1 MAKSCEDVSAR
12 MMELL
17 YGELPEGERAA
28 IEAHLETDAGGC
40 ARCRAELA
48 GLRTTRAIARQ
59 VLDETPPA
67 RAHQAILRAAA
78 AAVAGRQP
86 APEKRAEPAGPS
98 FWERLR
104 ARWTLPTLATVGAVA
119 VFLLASKIFMEPEK
133 TYERGRQGLV
143 PAPAPAPAPAPTT
156 AGEPATAQA
165 TREPAIA
172 PAAEAERSA
181 PSAAAPKVAA
191 PSADAPADGKAAA
204 RAHAGPGATG
214 GLSALGSGSAQI
226 ANKRRAA
233 PERLAKE
240 SSEVAREEYAEP
252 PAPRRADRAFAQP
265 PPPRSAAPA
274 PVVAADDGDVLLNR
288 QGSGVSRQSEG
299 RGSGG
304 GASDPRLAEKKS
316 SAPAKSAAKGFG
328 GLGNDLEGGAGAPAG
343 QASPGTL
350 AKAAPPRERNAG
362 ADRAESAP
370 AAAPAP
376 PPPASAPMRAKRD
389 RAEAA
394 SEEAMAD
401 EEAPVARSKKESDKS
416 ARKPPETPVAHADRL
431 FSEGRWAEA
440 AAAYRDLLRRDPR
453 NADAGRWRQ
462 RLAAAEA
469 ALASPSVPAPP

>member
-48 GLRTTRAIARQ
+48 GLR
-59 VLDETPPA
+59 
-67 RAHQAILRAAA
+67 
-78 AAVAGRQP
+78 AAVAVAAVSTVAERQ
-86 APEKRAEPAGPS
+86 RADQRPSQPTGPT
-98 FWERLR
+98 FWEKLR
-104 ARWTLPTLATVGAVA
+104 ARWTFPTLATVGAVA

-143 PAPAPAPAPAPTT
+143 PVPVEAPAPAPTT
-156 AGEPATAQA
+156 AGEPATA
-165 TREPAIA
+165 
-172 PAAEAERSA
+172 PAAEAVRSA
-181 PSAAAPKVAA
+181 PGTAAPEMAA
-191 PSADAPADGKAAA
+191 PAADAPAEGKSAM

-226 ANKRRAA
+226 ANKRRVA

-240 SSEVAREEYAEP
+240 SSEFDREAYVEP

-274 PVVAADDGDVLLNR
+274 PVVAADDGDVLLDR

-362 ADRAESAP
+362 AGRAESAP
-370 AAAPAP
+370 PAAPAP
-376 PPPASAPMRAKRD
+376 PPPASAPMPAKRD

-394 SEEAMAD
+394 SEEDMVD
-401 EEAPVARSKKESDKS
+401 DEAPVARKKKESDKS
-416 ARKPPETPVAHADRL
+416 ARKAETSVAHADRL

-469 ALASPSVPAPP
+469 ALAPASPFAAPPPPR

>member
-28 IEAHLETDAGGC
+28 IEAHLEADSGGC

-48 GLRTTRAIARQ
+48 RLRSTRAIARQ
-59 VLDETPPA
+59 VLDEAPPA

-86 APEKRAEPAGPS
+86 APEKRIEAAGPS

-119 VFLLASKIFMEPEK
+119 VFLLASKIFLEPEK

-143 PAPAPAPAPAPTT
+143 PAPVEAPAPAPTPTT
-156 AGEPATAQA
+156 AGEPAT
-165 TREPAIA
+165 A

-181 PSAAAPKVAA
+181 PGAAAPEMAA
-191 PSADAPADGKAAA
+191 PSADAPADGRYAV

-214 GLSALGSGSAQI
+214 GLSALGSGSAQV
-226 ANKRRAA
+226 ADKRRAA

-240 SSEVAREEYAEP
+240 KSEVAREEYAEP
-252 PAPRRADRAFAQP
+252 PAVRRADRAFAQP

-274 PVVAADDGDVLLNR
+274 PVAAADEGDMLLDR
-288 QGSGVSRQSEG
+288 QGSGIPRQNEG

-304 GASDPRLAEKKS
+304 GVYDPRLAEKKS

-328 GLGNDLEGGAGAPAG
+328 GLGNDLQAGAGGPAG

-362 ADRAESAP
+362 ASRAESTAAP
-370 AAAPAP
+370 APAP
-376 PPPASAPMRAKRD
+376 PPPASAPMAAKRD
-389 RAEAA
+389 RDEAA
-394 SEEAMAD
+394 SEAATAD

-416 ARKPPETPVAHADRL
+416 ARKPET
-431 FSEGRWAEA
+431 
-440 AAAYRDLLRRDPR
+440 
-453 NADAGRWRQ
+453 
-462 RLAAAEA
+462 
-469 ALASPSVPAPP
+469 

>member
-28 IEAHLETDAGGC
+28 IEAHLEADSGGC

-48 GLRTTRAIARQ
+48 RLRSTRAIARQ
-59 VLDETPPA
+59 VLDESPPA

-78 AAVAGRQP
+78 VAVAGRQP
-86 APEKRAEPAGPS
+86 APEERIEPAGPS

-119 VFLLASKIFMEPEK
+119 VFLLASKIFLEPEK
-133 TYERGRQGLV
+133 TYQRGRQGLV
-143 PAPAPAPAPAPTT
+143 PAPAEAPAPAPTT
-156 AGEPATAQA
+156 AGEPVT
-165 TREPAIA
+165 A

-181 PSAAAPKVAA
+181 PSATAPKMAAPEMAV
-191 PSADAPADGKAAA
+191 PSSDAPADGKSAV

-214 GLSALGSGSAQI
+214 GLSGIGSASAQI

-240 SSEVAREEYAEP
+240 KSEVAREEYAEP
-252 PAPRRADRAFAQP
+252 PAVRRADRAFAQP
-265 PPPRSAAPA
+265 PPPASAAPA
-274 PVVAADDGDVLLNR
+274 PVAGADDGDVLLDR
-288 QGSGVSRQSEG
+288 QESERARQNER

-304 GASDPRLAEKKS
+304 GAADPRLAEKKA
-316 SAPAKSAAKGFG
+316 SAPAKSSAKGFG

-343 QASPGTL
+343 QASPGAL

-362 ADRAESAP
+362 VSRAESASAP
-370 AAAPAP
+370 APAP
-376 PPPASAPMRAKRD
+376 PPPASAPLPTKRD
-389 RAEAA
+389 RDQSA

-416 ARKPPETPVAHADRL
+416 ARKAETPVAHADRL

>member
-1 MAKSCEDVSAR
+1 MAKSCEEVSAR

-17 YGELPEGERAA
+17 YGELPDGERAA
-28 IEAHLETDAGGC
+28 IESHLADCE
-40 ARCRAELA
+40 RCRAELA
-48 GLRTTRAIARQ
+48 GLRSTRAIARQ
-59 VLDETPPA
+59 ALDEAPPA

-78 AAVAGRQP
+78 AAAAVATVSTVADRQR
-86 APEKRAEPAGPS
+86 ADEKRAQPAGPS
-98 FWERLR
+98 FWDRLR

-119 VFLLASKIFMEPEK
+119 VFLLASKIFLEPEK
-133 TYERGRQGLV
+133 TYERGRQGL
-143 PAPAPAPAPAPTT
+143 APAPVEAPAPAPTT
-156 AGEPATAQA
+156 AGEPATA
-165 TREPAIA
+165 
-172 PAAEAERSA
+172 PAAEAVRSA
-181 PSAAAPKVAA
+181 PSVAPPKVAA
-191 PSADAPADGKAAA
+191 PASDAPAEGETAV

-226 ANKRRAA
+226 ANKRHAA
-233 PERLAKE
+233 PERPAAKE
-240 SSEVAREEYAEP
+240 KSEVAREAFAEP
-252 PAPRRADRAFAQP
+252 PAARRADRAFAQP

-274 PVVAADDGDVLLNR
+274 LVTAADDGQVQLDHE
-288 QGSGVSRQSEG
+288 GSGLSRQREG

-328 GLGNDLEGGAGAPAG
+328 GVGNDLAGNAGAPAG
-343 QASPGTL
+343 QASPGAL

-362 ADRAESAP
+362 AGRAQSAP

-376 PPPASAPMRAKRD
+376 PPPASAPMAAKRD
-389 RAEAA
+389 RDEAA
-394 SEEAMAD
+394 SEGAMAD

-416 ARKPPETPVAHADRL
+416 ARKAETPVAHADRL

-453 NADAGRWRQ
+453 HADAGRWRQ

>member
-67 RAHQAILRAAA
+67 RAHQAILRAAVA
-78 AAVAGRQP
+78 VAAVSTVAERQ
-86 APEKRAEPAGPS
+86 RADQRPSQPTGPT
-98 FWERLR
+98 FWEKLR
-104 ARWTLPTLATVGAVA
+104 ARWTFPTLATVGAVA

-143 PAPAPAPAPAPTT
+143 PVPVEAPAPAPTT
-156 AGEPATAQA
+156 AGEPATA
-165 TREPAIA
+165 
-172 PAAEAERSA
+172 PAAEAVRSA
-181 PSAAAPKVAA
+181 PGTAAPEMAA
-191 PSADAPADGKAAA
+191 PAADAPAEGKSAM

-226 ANKRRAA
+226 ANKRRAV

-240 SSEVAREEYAEP
+240 SSEVGRQAYAEP

-265 PPPRSAAPA
+265 PPPRSAAPS
-274 PVVAADDGDVLLNR
+274 PVTAADDGEVLLDR
-288 QGSGVSRQSEG
+288 RGSGVSRQSEG

-362 ADRAESAP
+362 AGRAESAP

-376 PPPASAPMRAKRD
+376 PPPASAPMPAKRD

-440 AAAYRDLLRRDPR
+440 ATAYRDLLRRDPR

>member
-48 GLRTTRAIARQ
+48 GLRSTRAIARQ

-67 RAHQAILRAAA
+67 SAHQAILRAAA
-78 AAVAGRQP
+78 AAVAGREP

-98 FWERLR
+98 FWDRLR

-119 VFLLASKIFMEPEK
+119 VFLLASKIFLEPEK

-143 PAPAPAPAPAPTT
+143 PPPVEAPAPAPAT
-156 AGEPATAQA
+156 AGEPATAPA
-165 TREPAIA
+165 TA
-172 PAAEAERSA
+172 PEAERSA
-181 PSAAAPKVAA
+181 PSAAASRVAA
-191 PSADAPADGKAAA
+191 PAADVPADGKTTA
-204 RAHAGPGATG
+204 RAHGGPGAAG
-214 GLSALGSGSAQI
+214 GLSEIGSGAAQL

-233 PERLAKE
+233 PERRTKE
-240 SSEVAREEYAEP
+240 ENEVARQEYAEP
-252 PAPRRADRAFAQP
+252 PTARRADRAFAQP

-274 PVVAADDGDVLLNR
+274 PVAAADDGDVLLDR
-288 QGSGVSRQSEG
+288 QLSTRSRQSEG

-304 GASDPRLAEKKS
+304 GAYDPRLAEKKS
-316 SAPAKSAAKGFG
+316 SAPAKSTAKGFG
-328 GLGNDLEGGAGAPAG
+328 GLGNDLVGGTGGPAG
-343 QASPGTL
+343 QASPGAL

-362 ADRAESAP
+362 ASRAESAP
-370 AAAPAP
+370 VAAPAP
-376 PPPASAPMRAKRD
+376 PPPASAPIAAKRD
-389 RAEAA
+389 RDEAA

-416 ARKPPETPVAHADRL
+416 ARKAETPVARADRL

-440 AAAYRDLLRRDPR
+440 AAAYRDLLRHDPR

-469 ALASPSVPAPP
+469 ALAPAPPP